1 MGKVWRQRTFSASSV
16 RLHKEFTNS
25 HSMAREIYNKLVVA
39 QVEEL
44 RGHGP
49 ITALVE
55 LISCSDYFSK
65 VQLVEGVVD
74 CMFFMH

>member
-1 MGKVWRQRTFSASSV
+1 
-16 RLHKEFTNS
+16 
-25 HSMAREIYNKLVVA
+25 MAREIYNKLVVA